1 MGTSFVQPKRRH
13 PLTYMEVLLDVEN
26 FLGAVTAEEGADASQ
41 LSAEPCCGVCCCL
54 EATGLQDFGCLWGF
68 ILSLASPGG
77 NGAPRGRADTQVLA
91 PSRDTAG
98 MV

>member
-13 PLTYMEVLLDVEN
+13 PLTYVEVLLDVEI
-26 FLGAVTAEEGADASQ
+26 FLGAVAAEEGADAS
-41 LSAEPCCGVCCCL
+41 AEPQCGVCCCL
-54 EATGLQDFGCLWGF
+54 EATGLQDFGRLWGF

-77 NGAPRGRADTQVLA
+77 NGAPWGCADTQVLA

-98 MV
+98 TM